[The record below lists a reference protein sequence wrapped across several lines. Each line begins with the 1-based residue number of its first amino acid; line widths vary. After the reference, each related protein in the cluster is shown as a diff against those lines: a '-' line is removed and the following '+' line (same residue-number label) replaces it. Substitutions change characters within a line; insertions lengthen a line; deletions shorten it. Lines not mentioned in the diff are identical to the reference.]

1 MKKLISV
8 FVAAALMTSCGQN
21 NNAGKT
27 AGNQSN
33 PQDDSAILK
42 KVKDAYLFALPLV
55 LMDVSRR
62 QMTDATNKG
71 GVAEN
76 TFYHMTNFPDAS
88 FRDVVRP
95 NGDTYYSIAWLDLSK
110 EPMVLSLP
118 NTNGRY
124 YMMPMLD
131 AYTNVFTSPG
141 KRTTGTDAGNFLV
154 TGPQWTGT
162 VPAGMKEI
170 KAPTNMVWLLGRTQV
185 NSRED
190 GEKTVIP
197 LQKQYKLVSLSAWG
211 KTYTPPARIAD
222 PSLPKGSPNEVVVK
236 MSVDE
241 FFNYANKL
249 MEANP
254 PAAADKPALD
264 AFASIGVGPGKKFD
278 KAQLPASIEPTV
290 SAMPGNIFKSVNEEL
305 GKQDPNGNGWSP
317 LHKTGTYGTDY
328 LQRAM
333 VAIVGLG
340 ANLPEDAIYPSCS
353 FDVNGQP
360 LNGKNNYVIH
370 FDKGKTPPA
379 RAFWSLTMY
388 DPEGFMVANPINRFT
403 IGDRSNLKTNA
414 DGSLDI
420 YIQHSNPGKDK
431 EANWLPAPE
440 GDFNILLRV
449 YWPKEEMINGSWTPP
464 GVKKV

>member
-1 MKKLISV
+1 MSI
-8 FVAAALMTSCGQN
+8 FVAAAMVTGCGQR

-27 AGNQSN
+27 ATNQSN
-33 PQDDSAILK
+33 PNDDSVILK
-42 KVKDAYLFALPLV
+42 KVNDAYLFALPLV

-62 QMTDATNKG
+62 QMTDATNKSG
-71 GVAEN
+71 AAEN
-76 TFYHMTNFPDAS
+76 TFYHMANFPDAT

-131 AYTNVFTSPG
+131 AYTNVFASPG
-141 KRTTGTDAGNFLV
+141 KRTTGTGAGNFLV
-154 TGPQWTGT
+154 TGPQWAGT

-185 NSRED
+185 NSKED

-197 LQKQYKLVSLSAWG
+197 LQRQYKLVPLSAWG
-211 KTYTPPARIAD
+211 KTYTSPARIAD
-222 PSLPKGSPNEVVVK
+222 PSLPKGSPNEVVAK
-236 MSVDE
+236 MPVDE

-249 MEANP
+249 MLDNP
-254 PAAADKPALD
+254 PAPADKPALE
-264 AFASIGVGPGKKFD
+264 AFSNIGVGPGKKFD
-278 KAQLPASIEPTV
+278 KALLPTSIE
-290 SAMPGNIFKSVNEEL
+290 SAVTAIPGNVFNTVNEKL
-305 GKQDPNGNGWSP
+305 SKPDVKGNGWSP
-317 LHKTGTYGTDY
+317 VSKTGTYGTDY
-328 LQRAM
+328 LQRAL
-333 VAIVGLG
+333 VSIAGLG

-353 FDVNGQP
+353 FDANGQP
-360 LNGKNNYVIH
+360 LNGHNNYVIH
-370 FDKGKTPPA
+370 FEKGKTPPA

-388 DPEGFMVANPINRFT
+388 DPDGFMVANPINQFT
-403 IGDRSNLKTNA
+403 IGDRSNLKANA

-420 YIQHSNPGKDK
+420 YIQHDNPGKNK
-431 EANWLPAPE
+431 EANWLPAPA

-464 GVKKV
+464 AVNKI